1 METGILFYEVL
12 REGSGVVLRDVPGSV
27 RRQASAF
34 DDWAV
39 ERKMSEKKEV
49 VEEGVKRNLRRRTW
63 SVYDGTLNETQRS
76 KHKV

>member
-34 DDWAV
+34 DDWAG